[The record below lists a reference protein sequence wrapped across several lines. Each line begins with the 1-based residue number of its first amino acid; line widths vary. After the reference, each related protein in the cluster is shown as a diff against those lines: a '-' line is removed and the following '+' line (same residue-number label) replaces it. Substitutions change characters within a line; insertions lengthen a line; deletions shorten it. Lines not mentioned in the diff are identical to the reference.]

1 MKIGVVILNGV
12 KITQVGNVYLQL
24 FHKLAAHGVFG
35 CLGAHELAAWELP

>member
-12 KITQVGNVYLQL
+12 KITQVGDVYLQL

-35 CLGAHELAAWELP
+35 CLAAHELAAWELP